1 MRTFGLLLLALL
13 TALPAAAQTP
23 DTVAWRRYF
32 PLAVGNVWEYEYLQ
46 EQPAHPYGPG
56 YRYLWHERYAIVDR
70 TVAGTD
76 TLFTMLV
83 YRRDSLSAQ
92 VRRDT
97 LTVRYDSELT
107 AVVDVETANPA
118 PFSFGCGLAAPY
130 EGGASFG
137 RYCMAY
143 GLPEPDFSA
152 VAPSQ
157 SHKYISTMAGSG
169 VWASDIGMT
178 RGGLS
183 CEGCTIFVS
192 INIWTMRYAKVGGV
206 EYGQRIVARET
217 AERPEAAA
225 LRLWPNPSRGA
236 VTVEA
241 APRAAVVAFD
251 LLGREAVRTVAG
263 ADGRA
268 ALTLAP
274 GVYVV
279 AAGSQRQTLVVR

>member
-32 PLAVGNVWEYEYLQ
+32 PLAVGNVWEYVH
-46 EQPAHPYGPG
+46 EQNNPSGS
-56 YRYLWHERYAIVDR
+56 WHERYA
-70 TVAGTD
+70 VANRFILEGD
-76 TLFTMLV
+76 TLFSVNV
-83 YRRDSLSAQ
+83 YWLNTVTEA
-92 VRRDT
+92 VVRDT
-97 LTVRYDSELT
+97 LSVRYDDT
-107 AVVDVETANPA
+107 TAAVVNVRTRSPA
-118 PFSFGCGLAAPY
+118 LFPFGCGLNASGSGWWEAPRCFVFVHPLIDSSY
-130 EGGASFG
+130 YNPWRGRKGKYLGSYVYSGLWIADLGMVQGGG
-137 RYCMAY
+137 GC
-143 GLPEPDFSA
+143 EPCGSLDFS
-152 VAPSQ
+152 
-157 SHKYISTMAGSG
+157 
-169 VWASDIGMT
+169 
-178 RGGLS
+178 
-183 CEGCTIFVS
+183 EG
-192 INIWTMRYAKVGGV
+192 WTLRYARIGGV
-206 EYGQRIVARET
+206 EYGQRIVASET

-251 LLGREAVRTVAG
+251 LLGREAVRTTAG